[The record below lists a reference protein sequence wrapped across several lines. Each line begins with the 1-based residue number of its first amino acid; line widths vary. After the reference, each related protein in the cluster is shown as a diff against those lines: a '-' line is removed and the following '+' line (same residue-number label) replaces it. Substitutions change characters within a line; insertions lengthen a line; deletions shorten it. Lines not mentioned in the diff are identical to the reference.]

1 MYAISGLDLRLIKSL
16 GLPQSTKHM
25 FVSYMGCHAGLIGL
39 RTAAEIARADPKN
52 RVLVISSEV
61 NSVNAQAPDPEHPVN
76 NIIVDII
83 FGDGGA
89 GRSILSLAF
98 LGLFHTLMNDA
109 FPSFPLC
116 DKLLFYLMKL

>member
-1 MYAISGLDLRLIKSL
+1 MCVLSGLDLRLIKSL
-16 GLPQSTKHM
+16 GLPQFTKHM

-39 RTAAEIARADPKN
+39 RTAAEIACADPKN

-61 NSVNAQAPDPEHPVN
+61 NSVNAQAPDPAHPVN

-89 GRSILSLAF
+89 GHSNPHPYLTSSQATNF
-98 LGLFHTLMNDA
+98 QHFH
-109 FPSFPLC
+109 SH
-116 DKLLFYLMKL
+116 LLIFFAMVN

>member
-1 MYAISGLDLRLIKSL
+1 MHAISGLDLRLIKSL

-39 RTAAEIARADPKN
+39 RTAAEIACADSKN

-83 FGDGGA
+83 FGDGAA
-89 GRSILSLAF
+89 GRSKLSSVF
-98 LGLFHTLMNDA
+98 LGLFDTFMNDSVS
-109 FPSFPLC
+109 SFC
-116 DKLLFYLMKL
+116 DKLCSTK